1 MYPKKDVVP
10 VPRMNVA
17 ELIQEVGRVWG
28 LEASFYFRSGRFFW
42 GTGEEQTLIYVLEE
56 GKNILSFNQWNGG
69 NEIKT
74 IGVPWIHQG
83 ERIRIRHQKF
93 DGEALVTSVRVK
105 ADETGSVRMY
115 VSF

>member
-1 MYPKKDVVP
+1 
-10 VPRMNVA
+10 
-17 ELIQEVGRVWG
+17 
-28 LEASFYFRSGRFFW
+28 
-42 GTGEEQTLIYVLEE
+42 
-56 GKNILSFNQWNGG
+56 

-83 ERIRIRHQKF
+83 ERIRIRHRKF